1 MAITYRYIG
10 HATHIF
16 EIAGKT
22 VLVDPFFTNNPVAN
36 VKAEEVNPHTI
47 LITHGHTDHIE
58 DTVEIAT
65 RTKAK
70 VVANNEIINWLQSQ
84 GLSEDQTHAQN
95 IGGGYQHIF
104 GNVKL
109 TLAHHSSSLPDGS
122 YGGNPAGILI
132 RAEEKN
138 IYIAGDTAL
147 FSDMQLYK
155 GNGVDLFIVPIGDNF
170 TMGPED
176 ALSAVKLLEPK
187 LVIPCHYNTWPA
199 IKQNAEVWANRVERE
214 VKHSKVVV
222 LAPGGKL
229 VLP

>member
-70 VVANNEIINWLQSQ
+70 VVANYEIIN
-84 GLSEDQTHAQN
+84 
-95 IGGGYQHIF
+95 
-104 GNVKL
+104 
-109 TLAHHSSSLPDGS
+109 
-122 YGGNPAGILI
+122 
-132 RAEEKN
+132 
-138 IYIAGDTAL
+138 
-147 FSDMQLYK
+147 
-155 GNGVDLFIVPIGDNF
+155 
-170 TMGPED
+170 
-176 ALSAVKLLEPK
+176 
-187 LVIPCHYNTWPA
+187 
-199 IKQNAEVWANRVERE
+199 
-214 VKHSKVVV
+214 
-222 LAPGGKL
+222 
-229 VLP
+229 